1 MTRSLILITQES
13 KLAKGSFTFTS
24 LYKSI
29 WITIFNFTNICPAIS
44 LYIYLFVLINGNF
57 RWSKTLW
64 FTMKCAAVAPAFQKA
79 TTAFQLHFTVKTM
92 VFDQLHF
99 CFDQKPWFLP
109 WNAAE
114 MQFVTFDIL
123 KCLER
128 PLSENH
134 GCYNEMPLKWKKA
147 MQRQLKSK
155 SNIIQK

>member
-1 MTRSLILITQES
+1 M
-13 KLAKGSFTFTS
+13 
-24 LYKSI
+24 
-29 WITIFNFTNICPAIS
+29 
-44 LYIYLFVLINGNF
+44 
-57 RWSKTLW
+57 
-64 FTMKCAAVAPAFQKA
+64 
-79 TTAFQLHFTVKTM
+79 VKTM
-92 VFDQLHF
+92 VCDQLHF
-99 CFDQKPWFLP
+99 SIDQKPWFLP

-155 SNIIQK
+155 SNRQHSGSGSTAAAKHNKIHGVRLSQMRQNIVKYMVFFGPFRLFRIRRRQNIVNLRVPSCPEMHSILKGVEKMGGYIIFKFFLQSGKFDS